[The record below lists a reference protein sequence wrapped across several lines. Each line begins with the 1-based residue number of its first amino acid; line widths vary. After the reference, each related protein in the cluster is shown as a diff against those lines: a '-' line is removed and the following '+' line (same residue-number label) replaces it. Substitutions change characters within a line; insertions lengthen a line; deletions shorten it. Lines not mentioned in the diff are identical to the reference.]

1 MHALRNRVIKISLAL
16 LLAVLSVQ
24 RANAKVNPP
33 HLAFLGLRFM
43 NDNENL
49 EPTTTQERTRIAHTE
64 KQFIWT
70 VANSGAYRITPLT
83 CAVRRKI
90 ADGQPIGHCGGCEAA
105 YGKEL
110 HADRVAWMT
119 VQKVS
124 NLILNMNLYVAD
136 PQTDKFTF
144 IKSVDIRDNTDE
156 SWSRS
161 LNYLLKNYFLPKG
174 QPNSG

>member
-1 MHALRNRVIKISLAL
+1 
-16 LLAVLSVQ
+16 
-24 RANAKVNPP
+24 
-33 HLAFLGLRFM
+33 
-43 NDNENL
+43 
-49 EPTTTQERTRIAHTE
+49 
-64 KQFIWT
+64 
-70 VANSGAYRITPLT
+70 
-83 CAVRRKI
+83 
-90 ADGQPIGHCGGCEAA
+90 
-105 YGKEL
+105 
-110 HADRVAWMT
+110 MT